1 MEQEPK
7 FRGAG
12 GTQGGL
18 GEFLAGLAMAV
29 AGAYLLTNQV
39 SVTTGFWRWGGY
51 NTFGLTL
58 VPLIVGIGFLFFNGR
73 SIVGWLLTLA
83 GAVIILA
90 GIIVN
95 LDIYFRETSLFNT
108 IVMLVLLA
116 GGIGLIARSLRA
128 HSGSHKSGSEA

>member
-12 GTQGGL
+12 GTKGGL

-39 SVTTGFWRWGGY
+39 SVTSGFWRWGGY
-51 NTFGLTL
+51 NTFGLSL
-58 VPLIVGIGFLFFNGR
+58 VPLLIGIGFLFFNGR
-73 SIVGWLLTLA
+73 SIVGWLLTMA
-83 GAVIILA
+83 GTVIILA

-95 LDIYFRETSLFNT
+95 LNIYFRETSLFNT
-108 IVMLVLLA
+108 IMMLVLLA

-128 HSGSHKSGSEA
+128 HS

>member
-1 MEQEPK
+1 MEDQPK

-29 AGAYLLTNQV
+29 AGGYLLTNQV
-39 SVTTGFWRWGGY
+39 SVTSGYWRLGGY
-51 NTFGLTL
+51 NAFGLSL
-58 VPLIVGIGFLFFNGR
+58 VPLIAGIGMLFFNGR

-90 GIIVN
+90 GIITN

-116 GGIGLIARSLRA
+116 GGIGLVARSLRS
-128 HSGSHKSGSEA
+128 HSDSSTSGK

>member
-58 VPLIVGIGFLFFNGR
+58 
-73 SIVGWLLTLA
+73 A
-83 GAVIILA
+83 GAVVILA

-95 LDIYFRETSLFNT
+95 LDI
-108 IVMLVLLA
+108 
-116 GGIGLIARSLRA
+116 
-128 HSGSHKSGSEA
+128 